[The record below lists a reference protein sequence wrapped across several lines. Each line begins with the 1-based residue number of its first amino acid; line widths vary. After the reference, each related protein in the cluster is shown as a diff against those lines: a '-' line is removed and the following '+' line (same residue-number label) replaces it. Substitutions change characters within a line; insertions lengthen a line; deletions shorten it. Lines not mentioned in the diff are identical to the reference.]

1 MVMLAVAV
9 ATIAATAV
17 IALVR
22 AARHVAAKR
31 RAGTAA
37 DRRPAGR
44 PCGRPSR
51 CLPRYLRAAEGAA
64 DDRAGAL
71 ATVRRHRAT
80 RAAADGATDHR
91 AVLPPSAPPTAAP
104 ATRRARRQARCSCH
118 LPWPAVQ
125 SRRSKRRR
133 RERGDFFHIPYS
145 SLFAIW
151 LLKVRS
157 VRRSESIDVV
167 SGIVPNRGPIHFN
180 ELAAKNSTGP
190 HPCRGHSGNKL
201 FTNQRVRTAAPEC
214 PQTHASIGFAEGPAL
229 WNDRPPKHGV
239 ARLRH
244 TWQHIGNGS
253 WAAPETAVGKK

>member
-1 MVMLAVAV
+1 M
-9 ATIAATAV
+9 
-17 IALVR
+17 
-22 AARHVAAKR
+22 
-31 RAGTAA
+31 
-37 DRRPAGR
+37 
-44 PCGRPSR
+44 
-51 CLPRYLRAAEGAA
+51 
-64 DDRAGAL
+64 
-71 ATVRRHRAT
+71 
-80 RAAADGATDHR
+80 
-91 AVLPPSAPPTAAP
+91 LPPSAAPAPPPTAAP
-104 ATRRARRQARCSCH
+104 SRPPVRPPIALPAAVPAPPPRAPPMIAPVR
-118 LPWPAVQ
+118 
-125 SRRSKRRR
+125 SRRFDVTAPPAPPPMAPPITGPCCHRAHRRPLRRLPAERAAKRVVHVTCHGRQCSR
-133 RERGDFFHIPYS
+133 AGQSGDDEAGRFSSTFPYS

-214 PQTHASIGFAEGPAL
+214 PQTHASIGFAEV
-229 WNDRPPKHGV
+229 RPCGTTGRPSTASHV
-239 ARLRH
+239 CD